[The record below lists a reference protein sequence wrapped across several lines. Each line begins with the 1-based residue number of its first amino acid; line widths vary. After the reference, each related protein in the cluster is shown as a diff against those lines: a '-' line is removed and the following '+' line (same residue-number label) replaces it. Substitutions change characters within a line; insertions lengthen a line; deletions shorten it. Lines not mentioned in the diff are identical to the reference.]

1 MNRRDCRKQVDKT
14 QEWAV
19 PGIPDRF
26 FVRGD
31 VPLTKEEIRVLTLAK
46 LRVTPE
52 SKLLDIGAGT
62 GSISVECGLLAPE
75 GMIYA
80 VEKEAPAIELI
91 QKNCERFGVKNIRII
106 QGEAPFCLERMA
118 IPPLDGVV
126 VGGSSG
132 RLKEI
137 VLKAREL
144 LRPGARLVINAIL
157 LETVCEGSAVL
168 KEAGFSG
175 VEMMAVSVA
184 RGRELAGRTALEP
197 LNPVFIIWGQA

>member
-1 MNRRDCRKQVDKT
+1 MNRQDCRKQVDKAQDWT
-14 QEWAV
+14 V
-19 PGIPDRF
+19 PGIPDKYF
-26 FVRGD
+26 IRGD
-31 VPLTKEEIRVLTLAK
+31 VPLTKEEIRVLTLSK

-80 VEKEAPAIELI
+80 VEKEVPAVELI
-91 QKNCERFGVKNIRII
+91 RKNCERFGVKNVRLI
-106 QGEAPFCLERMA
+106 QGEAPFCLEGMA

-137 VLKAREL
+137 VFKAREL

-157 LETVCEGSAVL
+157 LETACEGSAVL

-184 RGRELAGRTALEP
+184 RGRVLAGRTALEP